1 METSYKGGNMTTCF
15 LIPPKVNSPGI
26 LASGNL
32 TKILTYT
39 MPHLELQL
47 ALIFTISYSIH
58 YFLKRVGASLFVS
71 CLLAGLILGPT
82 CLGRYETMRKVLF
95 NHESQDMINTAARF
109 GFSMFLFLSAVKMDA
124 GMILKTGHKAL
135 SIGILGM
142 VVPLA
147 FSVVYEKLY
156 RDDFPEE
163 NERIANLRAMVIQ
176 SFTSFPVI
184 ACLVGEQ
191 LKITNSELGR
201 LGLSSA
207 LVADTLGNFGT
218 IVLSLVKRTNLFF
231 AIKNGIPLL
240 IYFLVLV
247 FIIRPAMLWVIRRT
261 PERKPINTSFIHLT
275 VALAIASEVYF
286 HFVDQMQFLGPF
298 FFGLAVPAGAP
309 LGSALV
315 EKFSP
320 FSIGVLLNLLVTTSM
335 MRADLWLIISQIT
348 KLKTFTT
355 AILSINAV
363 KLLAFL
369 TPSLFAGMPLI
380 DSVALSLIM
389 SYKGVVDL
397 AVADVFRDTQTMNE
411 EVFALTAFSI
421 LCNATIVPILVKLLY
436 DPSRKYAGY
445 QSRNI
450 SSLKPNSELRILAC
464 IHRPDNV
471 DSVIKLIDVCHP
483 TKESPISIF
492 ALHLIK
498 LVGRSTPVLLCH
510 QKQKPVSNSSSQ
522 QVIHAFNLY
531 EQTKWDTVSVQ
542 TFTAI
547 SSSQLMH
554 EDICTLALD
563 KRTPLILV
571 PLHRTWS
578 IHGTIDSEDQNLRA
592 LNCKVLEKAPCS
604 VGIFFDRGRLGRRS
618 VKASSHVSVVSL
630 CMIFFGGGDDREAL
644 SLAKRMVRSSNAS
657 LTVIHFVAN
666 DNKTKSST
674 EDKMLDDEELEG
686 LKQISARNESVVY
699 RKYEVN
705 NGPETVLI
713 IRSFANLYDLFLLG
727 RRFGIVSAHTT
738 GLSEWSELP
747 ELGIFGDFFASK
759 DLKTRASVFV
769 VQKQKQINRLR

>member
-124 GMILKTGHKAL
+124 GMILQTGHKAL

-355 AILSINAV
+355 AILSINA
-363 KLLAFL
+363 
-369 TPSLFAGMPLI
+369 
-380 DSVALSLIM
+380 
-389 SYKGVVDL
+389 
-397 AVADVFRDTQTMNE
+397 TMNE

-483 TKESPISIF
+483 TKESPISVF

-727 RRFGIVSAHTT
+727 RRFGIVSAQTT